1 MILAQQSYKRPD
13 SPRRGNTVGSGVYHD
28 RLAALQQTHP
38 DGNRK
43 IDLERAAAY
52 ASGSAGDMYS
62 GVFKNAV
69 TYMQQAQR
77 SADGEDEVDEEQAI
91 EAHQWLYHHHQAAR
105 SLDARSIG
113 AAAAIQAYNQFLIHG
128 GPPSRPSNIH
138 LDSQSQVI
146 GMAMAEAVRLFDSTA
161 GGTAGSQ
168 QDAVNASG
176 STAIKLIT
184 RTQQMSGKAV
194 VASNGGGTGSLA
206 RWIKKICAHASRRT
220 G

>member
-1 MILAQQSYKRPD
+1 MITAVIFDRWT
-13 SPRRGNTVGSGVYHD
+13 RRV
-28 RLAALQQTHP
+28 
-38 DGNRK
+38 
-43 IDLERAAAY
+43 
-52 ASGSAGDMYS
+52 

-146 GMAMAEAVRLFDSTA
+146 GMAMAEAVRLFDST
-161 GGTAGSQ
+161 GMYQSIFHKKTNRFHVGPEEMDFFVHVGSWWHGRVSARRCERFRQ
-168 QDAVNASG
+168 HGDQGKSPDPFLSYK
-176 STAIKLIT
+176 SHLSLYTFLILDF
-184 RTQQMSGKAV
+184 G
-194 VASNGGGTGSLA
+194 
-206 RWIKKICAHASRRT
+206 
-220 G
+220 

>member
-1 MILAQQSYKRPD
+1 
-13 SPRRGNTVGSGVYHD
+13 VYHD

-38 DGNRK
+38 DSNGK
-43 IDLERAAAY
+43 IDLEWAAAY

-69 TYMQQAQR
+69 TYLQQAQR
-77 SADGEDEVDEEQAI
+77 SADGENEVDEEQAI
-91 EAHQWLYHHHQAAR
+91 EAHQRVYHRHQAAR

-113 AAAAIQAYNQFLIHG
+113 AAAAIHAYNQFLIHG
-128 GPPSRPSNIH
+128 GRPSRPSKY
-138 LDSQSQVI
+138 SQSEVI
-146 GMAMAEAVRLFDSTA
+146 GMAMAEAVNLFDSTA
-161 GGTAGSQ
+161 GGTDGSQ
-168 QDAVNASG
+168 QDAVNASA

-194 VASNGGGTGSLA
+194 VAGSGGGTGSLA
-206 RWIKKICAHASRRT
+206 RWMKKIYAHASRRN